1 MKEVYERAVN
11 SFKDDILFRDGI
23 QVIPVTDA
31 KVAISFAIID
41 AIRETVKECNKNAEV
56 RVVENALIEEGNTYS
71 SYDDGVFTFFVDD
84 QSILSIAD
92 KLIKEL

>member
-1 MKEVYERAVN
+1 MKKARDYAIEWSLNNNNDQIDKQDFIAAV
-11 SFKDDILFRDGI
+11 KQI
-23 QVIPVTDA
+23 QE
-31 KVAISFAIID
+31 D
-41 AIRETVKECNKNAEV
+41 AIKETVKECNNYAKV
-56 RVVENALIEEGNTYS
+56 RVVENALIEEGEIYS

>member
-1 MKEVYERAVN
+1 MKRAEEYLLTKLQP
-11 SFKDDILFRDGI
+11 FYRKELIDII
-23 QVIPVTDA
+23 KQVQEDT
-31 KVAISFAIID
+31 
-41 AIRETVKECNKNAEV
+41 IRETVKECNNYAKV
-56 RVVENALIEEGNTYS
+56 RVVENALIEEGETYS

>member
-1 MKEVYERAVN
+1 MKKARDYAIEWSLNNNNDQIDKQDFIAAV
-11 SFKDDILFRDGI
+11 KQI
-23 QVIPVTDA
+23 QE
-31 KVAISFAIID
+31 D
-41 AIRETVKECNKNAEV
+41 AIKETVKECNNYAKV
-56 RVVENALIEEGNTYS
+56 RVVENALIEEGETYS

>member
-1 MKEVYERAVN
+1 MKEVYERAVS
-11 SFKDDILFRDGI
+11 SFKDDILSRDGI
-23 QVIPVTDA
+23 QIIPVTDA
-31 KVAISFAIID
+31 KAAIKFAIID
-41 AIRETVKECNKNAEV
+41 TIKETVKECNNYAKV
-56 RVVENALIEEGNTYS
+56 RVVENALIEEGETYS

>member
-1 MKEVYERAVN
+1 MKKAEEYFEE
-11 SFKDDILFRDGI
+11 
-23 QVIPVTDA
+23 TDWEDYVMGCLSPYRVKSLIK
-31 KVAISFAIID
+31 KVQED
-41 AIRETVKECNKNAEV
+41 TIRETVKECNNYAKV
-56 RVVENALIEEGNTYS
+56 RVVENALIEEGETYS

>member
-1 MKEVYERAVN
+1 MKKAEEYLQE
-11 SFKDDILFRDGI
+11 SFGWGNESQELTWYVKSWKDFIKRI
-23 QVIPVTDA
+23 QEDT
-31 KVAISFAIID
+31 
-41 AIRETVKECNKNAEV
+41 IRETVKECNNYAKV
-56 RVVENALIEEGNTYS
+56 RVVENALIEEGETYS